1 MVLPLPNDFH
11 CIINGKKLTGP
22 VLNGE
27 CALSCRLE
35 KESLLQEKDLL
46 LRKLLEAE
54 LDGTAAAKQVSALRD
69 TVSHMS
75 HSTSVCGVCHTLSF
89 FLTKAE
95 VFTLRLR
102 DKKTRL

>member
-1 MVLPLPNDFH
+1 M
-11 CIINGKKLTGP
+11 
-22 VLNGE
+22 
-27 CALSCRLE
+27 
-35 KESLLQEKDLL
+35 QEKDLL

-102 DKKTRL
+102 DKKQDYRKTSVFKKSIDLIINVKICLI

>member
-1 MVLPLPNDFH
+1 MSF
-11 CIINGKKLTGP
+11 
-22 VLNGE
+22 
-27 CALSCRLE
+27 RLE

-75 HSTSVCGVCHTLSF
+75 RSTSVCGVCHTLLILPYQSRG
-89 FLTKAE
+89 LHP
-95 VFTLRLR
+95 
-102 DKKTRL
+102 